1 MMGERLLVRGTR
13 ELGLKSLHIINLSD
27 DPSVGRSGVLLLTCS
42 LKHQSESFSQW
53 WNHPSNWFSG
63 IHRDSIRHLLLQRIY
78 CSNTSGNHPAA
89 AEREVC
95 REEAAA
101 MEPCGDQFDVVVV
114 GAGIMGSCAAYEAA
128 KRGCSVLLLEQFD
141 FLHQLG
147 SSHGESRTIRATY
160 PEEYYP
166 PMVLEAHR
174 LWEAAQSEAGYR
186 VLTRTPHFD
195 MGPADNRSL
204 RSVIASCERQSSVNV
219 RLLDRAAVDEMFSGT
234 FRLPEG
240 WIGVRSDAGGVI
252 KPTKAVAMFQA
263 LAIRRG
269 AVLKDHMEVTGI
281 KKDEEDRGVRVS
293 TATGDSFL
301 GKKCVVTVGPWSSKL
316 VKAVS
321 GHVLPIQPLHT
332 TICYWKI
339 KEGHEHE
346 MTPEGGFPTFASYGE
361 IYVYGTP
368 SMEFPGLIKI
378 GLHGGRPCDP
388 DRRDWT
394 SNSGML
400 VDAVGSWIDQML
412 PGKVETDKPV
422 IIQSCMYSMTPDED
436 FVIDFLG
443 GELGKDVVVAGGFS
457 GHGFKMGPVVGRT
470 LAELA
475 IDGAADGVELKHFRL
490 GRFTEDS
497 NGNAKD
503 FDDQVSSHLHQ

>member
-1 MMGERLLVRGTR
+1 M
-13 ELGLKSLHIINLSD
+13 
-27 DPSVGRSGVLLLTCS
+27 
-42 LKHQSESFSQW
+42 
-53 WNHPSNWFSG
+53 
-63 IHRDSIRHLLLQRIY
+63 
-78 CSNTSGNHPAA
+78 
-89 AEREVC
+89 
-95 REEAAA
+95 EA
-101 MEPCGDQFDVVVV
+101 CGDRFDVVVV

-128 KRGCSVLLLEQFD
+128 KRGCRVLLLEQFD
-141 FLHQLG
+141 FLHYLG

-195 MGPADNRSL
+195 MGPAGNRSL
-204 RSVIASCERQSSVNV
+204 RSVIASCKRQSSVNM

-252 KPTKAVAMFQA
+252 KATKAVAMFQA

-269 AVLKDHMEVTGI
+269 AVLKDHMEVTRI

-301 GKKCVVTVGPWSSKL
+301 GKKCVVTVGPWTSKL
-316 VKAVS
+316 VKAVG

-346 MTPEGGFPTFASYGE
+346 LTPEGGFPTFASYGE

-368 SMEFPGLIKI
+368 SLEFPGLIKI
-378 GLHGGRPCDP
+378 GLHGGRPCNP

-400 VDAVGSWIDQML
+400 VDAVGSWIEQML

-457 GHGFKMGPVVGRT
+457 GHGFKMGPVVGRI

-475 IDGAADGVELKHFRL
+475 IDGAADGVELKHFRTPL
-490 GRFTEDS
+490 KQNGEPCSLVVNLFSLLFCMFFSLNS
-497 NGNAKD
+497 NLLLKCRELRDVN
-503 FDDQVSSHLHQ
+503 